1 MALGLRL
8 DLTEDRMGILW
19 RIIWQGG
26 LAAIVVAGAVVLWA
40 RYLPSSHPFLERAG
54 LLAPLTSAGLV
65 PLPPEGQAA
74 PQGGPPG
81 GGARGPAT
89 VRAEAP
95 GQARAFDRVAAIGTG
110 QARHAVTVTAEVA
123 GRITLMPVASGS
135 RVQAGDVL
143 AVLDREA
150 QEIAVARA
158 RLVLD
163 DARDRMERVAR
174 LQATGVATDIQ
185 IREADLSFRQAELAL
200 REAEFNLSRR
210 DIRAPISGSVGIL
223 NVEAGEQVTAATEIA
238 RLDDR
243 AVLVVDFRVPERFVG
258 QIAAG
263 DVVTVRPLARVEESL
278 KGTIVA
284 LDNRVDISSRTIRLQ
299 AEVDNADDALRAG
312 MAFEIGLD
320 VEGPAYPTVPPLA
333 VQWGTGGAFI
343 WVAREGRATRLP
355 VRIVQRTAEAV
366 LVQADFAPGDLV
378 VREGVQALR
387 PGAEVAAEGL
397 AAETLGGKPRT

>member
-1 MALGLRL
+1 
-8 DLTEDRMGILW
+8 MGILW
-19 RIIWQGG
+19 RVIWQGALG
-26 LAAIVVAGAVVLWA
+26 AAVLAGAVVLWA
-40 RYLPSSHPFLERAG
+40 RYLPASHPLLERAG
-54 LLAPLTSAGLV
+54 LLSPLTAAGLV
-65 PLPPEGQAA
+65 PPPAEAGAA
-74 PQGGPPG
+74 RQGGGPPA
-81 GGARGPAT
+81 GGARGPAS

-110 QARHAVTVTAEVA
+110 QARHAVTVTAQVS
-123 GRITLMPVASGS
+123 GRIVAMPVASGS
-135 RVQAGDVL
+135 RVQAGDVI
-143 AVLDREA
+143 AALDRES

-163 DARDRMERVAR
+163 DARDRMARVER
-174 LQATGVATDIQ
+174 LQSTGVATDIQ
-185 IREADLSFRQAELAL
+185 IREADLLFRQAELAL
-200 REAEFNLSRR
+200 REAEFELSRR

-223 NVEAGEQVTAATEIA
+223 SVETGEQVSAATEIA

-243 AVLVVDFRVPERFVG
+243 ATLVVDFRVPERFVG

-263 DVVTVRPLARVEESL
+263 DAVQVRPLARIDAEL
-278 KGTIVA
+278 RGTVVA
-284 LDNRVDISSRTIRLQ
+284 LDNRVDVSSRTIRLQ

-366 LVQADFAPGDLV
+366 LVQAEFRPGDLV

>member
-1 MALGLRL
+1 MAV
-8 DLTEDRMGILW
+8 LW
-19 RIIWQGG
+19 RIIWQGA
-26 LAAIVVAGAVVLWA
+26 LAALVLAGAVVLWA
-40 RYLPSSHPFLERAG
+40 RYLPASHPLLERAG
-54 LLAPLTSAGLV
+54 LLAPLAEAGLV
-65 PLPPEGQAA
+65 PPPPEAGAA

-89 VRAEAP
+89 VRAEPP

-110 QARHAVTVTAEVA
+110 QARHAVTVTAEVS
-123 GRITLMPVASGS
+123 GRITAMPVASGT
-135 RVQAGDVL
+135 RVQAGDVI

-163 DARDRMERVAR
+163 DARDRMARVER
-174 LQATGVATDIQ
+174 LQSTGVATDIQ
-185 IREADLSFRQAELAL
+185 IREADLLFRQAELAL
-200 REAEFNLSRR
+200 REAEFELSRR

-243 AVLVVDFRVPERFVG
+243 AILVVDFRVPERFVG

-263 DVVTVRPLARVEESL
+263 DVVTVRPLARIEQEL
-278 KGTIVA
+278 QGTVVA

-299 AEVDNADDALRAG
+299 AQVDNADDALRAG

-320 VEGPAYPTVPPLA
+320 VEGAAYPTVPPLA

-366 LVQADFAPGDLV
+366 LVQADFQPGDLV

-397 AAETLGGKPRT
+397 AAENLGGKPRT